1 MSEGELLTPPDRVR
15 VPMAAAA
22 GIPGRTSHTAASY
35 TDQNIAL
42 WRPPL
47 RSADG
52 DTLRDAGV
60 IRARARDL
68 VRNHPYAKMAV
79 RASSIGVVGKRL
91 RYSCRPDYKFLG
103 IDHEEAVRWG
113 QEFERVWEAYAH
125 GPEPLV
131 DAGKRMSFSQF
142 MRLAHRMRFVD
153 GEALA
158 TMEWAPGYKWRS
170 CAQLVDCD
178 RLSNPNGKPDSAYLK
193 SGVALSDLS
202 EPIAYYIRHGHPGDF
217 GLINAETLKWSEISR
232 RTAWGRRI
240 VMHSYDL
247 ERAAQTRGVSAL
259 ASTIVD
265 MKMGREFV
273 ETSLQQAI
281 LQASYAAVLV
291 SQQNYKDAL
300 EIIAGMSPDKAKTV
314 TDLAIEN
321 LEAAA
326 AFHESAQLRFNGSKV
341 PMLFPGEDL
350 KLLTPGNKGASLAE
364 FQSQSVKAY
373 AAGMGVN
380 PVSVSQDYSNVNYS
394 SAKMASA
401 DSWRHYEVMRE
412 DLIGDIAMPMVDAFL
427 EEVFHSGALE
437 LPKGI
442 KPFEFYDAKHALIKG
457 VFLTQGAPNLDPVKE
472 AQAAQMEIAMG
483 AKTLQDI
490 CAENGEDYLDK
501 LDQQAAEQKARAV
514 RGLVPV
520 AMPAAAPAKD
530 EPTDKPET

>member
-1 MSEGELLTPPDRVR
+1 
-15 VPMAAAA
+15 VP
-22 GIPGRTSHTAASY
+22 
-35 TDQNIAL
+35 
-42 WRPPL
+42 
-47 RSADG
+47 
-52 DTLRDAGV
+52 
-60 IRARARDL
+60 
-68 VRNHPYAKMAV
+68 
-79 RASSIGVVGKRL
+79 
-91 RYSCRPDYKFLG
+91 
-103 IDHEEAVRWG
+103 
-113 QEFERVWEAYAH
+113 
-125 GPEPLV
+125 
-131 DAGKRMSFSQF
+131 
-142 MRLAHRMRFVD
+142 
-153 GEALA
+153 
-158 TMEWAPGYKWRS
+158 
-170 CAQLVDCD
+170 
-178 RLSNPNGKPDSAYLK
+178 
-193 SGVALSDLS
+193 
-202 EPIAYYIRHGHPGDF
+202 
-217 GLINAETLKWSEISR
+217 R
-232 RTAWGRRI
+232 RTGWGRRV
-240 VMHSYDL
+240 VMHSYDI

-259 ASTIVD
+259 ASAIID

-300 EIIAGMSPDKAKTV
+300 EIIAGMAPDKAKSV
-314 TDLAIEN
+314 TDLALEN
-321 LEAAA
+321 LESAAA
-326 AFHESAQLRFNGSKV
+326 YHEAAQIRFNGAKV

-350 KLLTPGNKGASLAE
+350 KLLTPGNKGASLGE

-412 DLIGDIAMPMVDAFL
+412 DLIGDLAMPMVDAFL
-427 EEVFHSGALE
+427 EEVFHSGALK

-501 LDQQAAEQKARAV
+501 LDQLAAEHKARAV

-520 AMPAAAPAKD
+520 APPAAPPASD
-530 EPTDKPET
+530 EKPEN